1 MLIFAVV
8 LANNNAKRLSCRAA
22 VLRQEALDF
31 FCLKGFSRGFTLAAA
46 GAAAAGANLNAA
58 GLAAAVT
65 GVVHAVFYMT
75 ANARNFV
82 FIHCIHPFNCC
93 RQWAF
98 ARRAVYGG
106 PAGFAGFAVT
116 VV

>member
-1 MLIFAVV
+1 MLIFAAV
-8 LANNNAKRLSCRAA
+8 LANNAKRLSCRAA

-31 FCLKGFSRGFTLAAA
+31 FCLKGFARGFALAAA

-98 ARRAVYGG
+98 ARHAVYGG
-106 PAGFAGFAVT
+106 PASFAGFAVT